1 MEEKAVPNQQKT
13 EEFVGKMLRDVSASM
28 MVMLA
33 AIGDRL
39 GLFKDLAEG
48 GPARAQSERTVH

>member
-39 GLFKDLAEG
+39 L
-48 GPARAQSERTVH
+48 